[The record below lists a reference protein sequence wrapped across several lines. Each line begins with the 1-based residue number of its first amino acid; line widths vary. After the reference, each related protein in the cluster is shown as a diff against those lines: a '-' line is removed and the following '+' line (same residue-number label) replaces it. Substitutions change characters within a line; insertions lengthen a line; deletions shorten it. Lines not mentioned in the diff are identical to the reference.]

1 MKRRKTRKIFVG
13 DVPIGG
19 GAPISVQSMT
29 KTNTNDV
36 GGTIAQIRRLA
47 EAGCEIIRCA
57 VPEEGAAR
65 SLKIICS
72 ESPIP
77 VVADVHFSYK
87 LALKA
92 IESGVDCLRMNPG
105 NIDKP
110 EHVREIAAALKDADI
125 PIRVGVN
132 AGSLSK
138 RWRKKV
144 RAGECRLAEA
154 MVESAL
160 THIRMLEDLDVT
172 EMKIALKASDAA
184 VTVEAYR
191 LMAKKCDYPFHVG
204 ITEAGTLRTGIIKSS
219 IGIGILL
226 MDGLVDTLRVSL
238 TADPEEEVYTGLKIL
253 QALGLKESGP
263 ELISCPTCGR
273 VQIDLM
279 DIAEK
284 VEKKIS
290 TMNIPIKVA
299 VMGCVVNGPGEAEEA
314 DVGIAGGK
322 GSGVVFRKGK
332 IIRQVAEKDL
342 VKALMEEIDKIK
354 MEKDF
359 GY

>member
-1 MKRRKTRKIFVG
+1 
-13 DVPIGG
+13 
-19 GAPISVQSMT
+19 
-29 KTNTNDV
+29 
-36 GGTIAQIRRLA
+36 
-47 EAGCEIIRCA
+47 
-57 VPEEGAAR
+57 
-65 SLKIICS
+65 
-72 ESPIP
+72 
-77 VVADVHFSYK
+77 
-87 LALKA
+87 
-92 IESGVDCLRMNPG
+92 
-105 NIDKP
+105 
-110 EHVREIAAALKDADI
+110 
-125 PIRVGVN
+125 
-132 AGSLSK
+132 
-138 RWRKKV
+138 
-144 RAGECRLAEA
+144 
-154 MVESAL
+154 
-160 THIRMLEDLDVT
+160 MLEDLDVT

-263 ELISCPTCGR
+263 ELIWCPTCGR